1 MTISHTNA
9 YYTNAHQQQPAQGIT
24 RYYTLRRLDDTHGAT
39 YYITPKDT
47 CPLNILNQRGRF
59 VVVCF
64 DPADDYL
71 VVNGRRYYLTPKT
84 AIKATPNHAP
94 RIAVVDIDELEH
106 TKFYDFKP
114 SYTRHY
120 TATFKD
126 FAELRDLARSQWSRG
141 GAPWLKQTA
150 LYDEAGKAYKYYYET
165 SFSLNQAQRTA

>member
-1 MTISHTNA
+1 MNISHTNA
-9 YYTNAHQQQPAQGIT
+9 YHTNAHQQPAQGIT
-24 RYYTLRRLDDTHGAT
+24 RYYERRRANDQHGAT

-47 CPLNILNQRGRF
+47 CPLDVLNQAGRF

-71 VVNGRRYYLTPKT
+71 VVDGRRYYLTPKT

-94 RIAVVDIDELEH
+94 RVAIVDIDELEH
-106 TKFYDFKP
+106 TKYYDFKP

-120 TATFKD
+120 TAIFKD
-126 FAELRDLARSQWSRG
+126 FAELRALAQYQWNQG

-150 LYDEAGKAYKYYYET
+150 LCNGGRLVTYYYET
-165 SFSLNQAQRTA
+165 SFSHSQATRTA